1 MAKGNTEVRR
11 HQKIVSVDF
20 LTLFYLFCSFDFIFD
35 ISTNVKLLSLI
46 AGDSVKKKNVH
57 ISIKRWWSVW

>member
-20 LTLFYLFCSFDFIFD
+20 LILFYLFCSFDFIFD
-35 ISTNVKLLSLI
+35 ISINVKLL
-46 AGDSVKKKNVH
+46 
-57 ISIKRWWSVW
+57 